1 MTSSAKKKSGAMRRA
16 SSHEG
21 GLVDMTFLAG
31 GARVQRDEGQ
41 TMSEYAVV
49 LGVISL
55 IVITAFGLLSTGV
68 ASLITQTAGAL

>member
-1 MTSSAKKKSGAMRRA
+1 MRSFA
-16 SSHEG
+16 S
-21 GLVDMTFLAG
+21 
-31 GARVQRDEGQ
+31 GARVQRDECQ

-55 IVITAFGLLSTGV
+55 LIITAFGLLSTGV